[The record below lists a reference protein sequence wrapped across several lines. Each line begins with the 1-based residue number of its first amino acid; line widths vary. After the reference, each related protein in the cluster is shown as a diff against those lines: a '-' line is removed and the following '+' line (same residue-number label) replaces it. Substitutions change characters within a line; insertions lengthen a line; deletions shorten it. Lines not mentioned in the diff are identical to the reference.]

1 MSTRE
6 ALIFA
11 CTLLLVGST
20 AAAQGAPQ
28 EAFQE
33 AFEDKLF
40 SLAEIKHFNLAPQQF
55 AALSD
60 ADKKNLMQAR
70 DALVALFKAIEA
82 NKPTVSYVTPE
93 LAKKYKDSASLA
105 ASLIEPETSIH
116 AIGVTEFKLLKEGEI
131 RLSFFAVVFSE
142 GTMAVSEKSA
152 ILKKIDS
159 SWRVAAFE

>member
-1 MSTRE
+1 MMSARK

-11 CTLLLVGST
+11 CTVLMLGST
-20 AAAQGAPQ
+20 AAAQGTPQ
-28 EAFQE
+28 ET
-33 AFEDKLF
+33 FESKLY
-40 SLAEIKHFNLAPQQF
+40 SLSEIKHFNLDPQQF
-55 AALSD
+55 SALGD
-60 ADKKNLMQAR
+60 ADKKNLLQAR
-70 DALVALFKAIEA
+70 DALVSLFKAIEV
-82 NKPTVSYVTPE
+82 NKPALSYVTPE

-105 ASLIEPETSIH
+105 AGLIEPETSIH

-159 SWRVAAFE
+159 GWRVGAFE

>member
-1 MSTRE
+1 MTSVRE

-11 CTLLLVGST
+11 CTLLLLGST
-20 AAAQGAPQ
+20 AAAQGTPQ
-28 EAFQE
+28 EV
-33 AFEDKLF
+33 FESKLY
-40 SLAEIKHFNLAPQQF
+40 SLSEIKHFDLDPQQF

-105 ASLIEPETSIH
+105 ASHWSH
-116 AIGVTEFKLLKEGEI
+116 
-131 RLSFFAVVFSE
+131 
-142 GTMAVSEKSA
+142 
-152 ILKKIDS
+152 
-159 SWRVAAFE
+159 